1 MISINQKYVV
11 KKGDTLY
18 GISNQFG
25 VSVTE
30 LAELN
35 GIKGSFLQI
44 GKELLIPNNSGTN
57 PNNMFMYTVKSGDT
71 LYGIARKY
79 NTTVDEIMKLNYFK
93 NTILQP
99 GQVIRIPE
107 MYFKEDEM
115 FLPNYVNYTVKK
127 GDTLYSIARNNNVSV
142 DTLIKDN
149 GLTSNIL
156 SLGQIIRIRTPQ
168 TIVEECFGPSYT
180 PPKEENSVT
189 YTVKK
194 GDNLYSIARKFS
206 TTVQDIKK
214 KNNLSSNLLSIG
226 QRLII

>member
-1 MISINQKYVV
+1 MNQKYIV

-35 GIKGSFLQI
+35 GIKGSNLQI
-44 GKELLIPNNSGTN
+44 GQELLIPGVSGTN

-79 NTTVDEIMKLNYFK
+79 NTTVDEIMKLNYFTS
-93 NTILQP
+93 TILQP

-107 MYFKEDEM
+107 MYFKEEEIYM
-115 FLPNYVNYTVKK
+115 PNYVNYTVKK

-149 GLTSNIL
+149 GLTSNTL
-156 SLGQIIRIRTPQ
+156 SIGQTIRIRTPQ
-168 TIVEECFGPSYT
+168 MEVIEECFGPSYS
-180 PPKEENSVT
+180 ENT
-189 YTVKK
+189 YIVKK
-194 GDNLYSIARKFS
+194 GDSLYSIARNFN
-206 TTVQDIKK
+206 TTVQSIKT
-214 KNNLSSNLLSIG
+214 KNNLKSNTLSIG
-226 QRLII
+226 QKLII